1 MDSLDLPIGLAFA
14 LAQNPGAMKVFAGLP
29 AAAQAS
35 LVAQARAA
43 DSREED
49 AGPGGQTDPGSTL
62 KNNQRRCLP

>member
-43 DSREED
+43 ASREAMQALVD
-49 AGPGGQTDPGSTL
+49 RLIPGA
-62 KNNQRRCLP
+62 R

>member
-43 DSREED
+43 DAREERQARGD
-49 AGPGGQTDPGSTL
+49 RLIPGA
-62 KNNQRRCLP
+62 R

>member
-43 DSREED
+43 ASREEMQALVD
-49 AGPGGQTDPGSTL
+49 RLIPRA
-62 KNNQRRCLP
+62 R

>member
-1 MDSLDLPIGLAFA
+1 MDSLDLPIG

-43 DSREED
+43 DSREEMQ
-49 AGPGGQTDPGSTL
+49 ALVNKLIPGA
-62 KNNQRRCLP
+62 R